1 MMKVLVIGANGKTAT
16 RVVRILKASSHEPLA
31 MIRDPSQRDKFDQ
44 MMVATVMADLE
55 YPIDHA
61 VVGCD
66 AVIFAAG
73 SGGHTGKD
81 KTVLVDHIGAIRS
94 IVAAQVHGA
103 RRFMML
109 STMNANVHSQS
120 RIAHY
125 HRAKAYA
132 DIYLRESD
140 LDYTI
145 ICPGGLTEDAGTG
158 MVTVSDQLDGQGK
171 TSRDN
176 LAAALVKCLEMG
188 NTLRQSFSLLEGQTP
203 LDQASG
209 GVC

>member
-44 MMVATVMADLE
+44 MTVATVMADLE

-61 VVGCD
+61 VAGCD

-73 SGGHTGKD
+73 SGGYTGKD

-109 STMNANVHSQS
+109 STMNANVYSQS

-132 DIYLRESD
+132 DNYLRGSD

-145 ICPGGLTEDAGTG
+145 ICPGGLTEDAGAG

-188 NTLRQSFSLLEGQTP
+188 NTLRQSFSLLAGQTP
-203 LDQASG
+203 LDQALG